1 MKLLL
6 ADDHLMFLDA
16 LRGGLESRGH
26 DIVGSSERLEDLAA
40 LVELHRPDLCIL
52 DVDFAGRSVLDTAS
66 AIRGRWPEIAMLL
79 LSGSAGAEVWR
90 AYEQGVVDGVVNK
103 LCDLDMLDRAITRVA
118 AGGRVVE
125 RFERP
130 RATKPTPPGQALSRQ
145 ERNVLGLLMRGAS
158 TEQMAATLNVS
169 PNTVRSH
176 IQRILVKVGVN
187 SRAKAAC
194 AVHALEDGRAAHDG
208 KPRWT

>member
-1 MKLLL
+1 MRLLL
-6 ADDHLMFLDA
+6 ADDHRMFLDA
-16 LRGGLESRGH
+16 LRGGLESCGH
-26 DIVGSSERLEDLAA
+26 DIVGISERLEDLCA
-40 LVELHRPDLCIL
+40 LVELHRPDLCIF
-52 DVDFAGRSVLDTAS
+52 DVDFSGRSVLDTAS
-66 AIRGRWPEIAMLL
+66 TIRCRWPEVAMLL

-103 LCDLDMLDRAITRVA
+103 LCDLKMLDRAITQVA

-130 RATKPTPPGQALSRQ
+130 RATQPTPLGQALSRQ
-145 ERNVLGLLMRGAS
+145 ERSVLDLLMRGAS
-158 TEQMAATLNVS
+158 TEQMATALNVS

-176 IQRILVKVGVN
+176 IQRVLVKVGVN

-194 AVHALEDGRAAHDG
+194 AGHALEDGRTACDA
-208 KPRWT
+208 KPQRP